1 MITLIYFKLLIVIN
15 YKYFLAIEY
24 GKNFPTE
31 WVLRV
36 IKKPLQ
42 RYELQGLLVVGVTIL
57 SIRLAAART

>member
-42 RYELQGLLVVGVTIL
+42 RYELQGLLVVG
-57 SIRLAAART
+57 RYDPQH